1 MVWLVMMVMMT
12 RMAMTL
18 TSFNLHFCWTMCSC
32 RLSDTEAERQT
43 RGNTGRAFES
53 LALWGFG
60 WHLWILH
67 QMQIIANLCPLQR
80 ASSTSIAFQ
89 VNSDST
95 RTFGQAQSSSSD
107 AVAEQLRQEIGSL
120 RAKAAQVP
128 CPSSHYSSFCIVFLS
143 RLLDKMGPQYQTNIQ
158 LQCDATRYR
167 SSKKSLL
174 KLRRGRYDAMSAGLP
189 VYQEKMGRCSK
200 SLYHLSVFLGGSKCF
215 DSCHCWTAT
224 ARNWKPE
231 GAVFGGPGFCATK
244 FKCR

>member
-1 MVWLVMMVMMT
+1 MMLFV
-12 RMAMTL
+12 
-18 TSFNLHFCWTMCSC
+18 
-32 RLSDTEAERQT
+32 
-43 RGNTGRAFES
+43 AF
-53 LALWGFG
+53 F
-60 WHLWILH
+60 
-67 QMQIIANLCPLQR
+67 ANLCPLQR

-128 CPSSHYSSFCIVFLS
+128 CPYSHYSSFCIVFLS
-143 RLLDKMGPQYQTNIQ
+143 RLLDKMGSQYQTNIQ
-158 LQCDATRYR
+158 LQCDATRYS

-189 VYQEKMGRCSK
+189 VYPGENGQMFQKLLSIGISGRLKMLRQLPLLKQQRQEIE
-200 SLYHLSVFLGGSKCF
+200 SLREQSLEVRASVLQ
-215 DSCHCWTAT
+215 
-224 ARNWKPE
+224 
-231 GAVFGGPGFCATK
+231 K

>member
-1 MVWLVMMVMMT
+1 MKLIDGRVDGKK
-12 RMAMTL
+12 
-18 TSFNLHFCWTMCSC
+18 SC
-32 RLSDTEAERQT
+32 CCYALLSGTVPERQT

-60 WHLWILH
+60 GHLWILH

-128 CPSSHYSSFCIVFLS
+128 CQSI
-143 RLLDKMGPQYQTNIQ
+143 
-158 LQCDATRYR
+158 
-167 SSKKSLL
+167 
-174 KLRRGRYDAMSAGLP
+174 
-189 VYQEKMGRCSK
+189 
-200 SLYHLSVFLGGSKCF
+200 
-215 DSCHCWTAT
+215 
-224 ARNWKPE
+224 
-231 GAVFGGPGFCATK
+231 
-244 FKCR
+244 

>member
-1 MVWLVMMVMMT
+1 
-12 RMAMTL
+12 MTL

-60 WHLWILH
+60 GHLWILH

-128 CPSSHYSSFCIVFLS
+128 CPSSHYSSFCIVFFE
-143 RLLDKMGPQYQTNIQ
+143 
-158 LQCDATRYR
+158 
-167 SSKKSLL
+167 
-174 KLRRGRYDAMSAGLP
+174 P
-189 VYQEKMGRCSK
+189 VVGQNGFSISNK
-200 SLYHLSVFLGGSKCF
+200 H
-215 DSCHCWTAT
+215 
-224 ARNWKPE
+224 PI
-231 GAVFGGPGFCATK
+231 AV
-244 FKCR
+244 